1 MYIWRNNVVRRS
13 LIMVEKSIS
22 LFGKELFRV
31 ERNRLGE
38 FTYSFLNGND
48 FNNSTKYLDISL
60 TNPVLM
66 TIIAL
71 RAKMYSQM
79 EITHVNSKGDVIE
92 NSPYVN
98 LLNNPNVFQSKEDFF
113 FQQMWFLSATGNDYA
128 YQIRAFKNEAPKA
141 LYNLIPS
148 DIDFKDV
155 QKVNKFFSTKEDW
168 KSFSKKK
175 IKYTLDNQEYNIEI
189 GDLIPFYDM
198 ANGLSTNSFMQSESR
213 VKGISKV
220 LENIEQNIK
229 SKNINL
235 QMSQKY
241 LGKNENT
248 GHEGQIQA
256 GDKQSIE
263 RAVVKNSLIVTNANI
278 DVKHLVSDMK
288 RLYLDEQFSQDA
300 LKCLLAFD
308 MNKDVLNYFGQGSS
322 TFENQEK
329 GELRYLQNSIIP
341 TANSTMNS
349 FSSQW
354 GLLEKGERLVA
365 SYNHLNIM
373 QPIMNEKISSFK
385 AMQETLKLAVE
396 LGTMDIKEAKQMS
409 DEFKIT
415 IGL

>member
-1 MYIWRNNVVRRS
+1 MYFWQNNAVRRS

-113 FQQMWFLSATGNDYA
+113 FQQMWFLSATGNDYT
-128 YQIRAFKNEAPKA
+128 YEIKAFKNEVPKA

-148 DIDFKDV
+148 DIDFKEV

-168 KSFSKKK
+168 KSYAKKK

-198 ANGLSTNSFMQSESR
+198 ANGLSTNSFMKSESR

-354 GLLEKGERLVA
+354 GLLEKGEKLVA

-396 LGTMDIKEAKQMS
+396 LGTMDIKEAKKMS

>member
-1 MYIWRNNVVRRS
+1 MRRS
-13 LIMVEKSIS
+13 LIMIEKSIS

-79 EITHVNSKGDVIE
+79 EITHVNSKGVVIE

-128 YQIRAFKNEAPKA
+128 YQIRAFKNEVPKA

-155 QKVNKFFSTKEDW
+155 QKVKKFFSTKEDW
-168 KSFSKKK
+168 KAFSKKK
-175 IKYTLDNQEYNIEI
+175 IKYTLDNQEYHIEI
-189 GDLIPFYDM
+189 NDLIPFYDM
-198 ANGLSTNSFMQSESR
+198 ANGLSPNSFMQSESR

-256 GDKQSIE
+256 GDKRSIE
-263 RAVVKNSLIVTNANI
+263 SAVVKNSLIVTNANI
-278 DVKHLVSDMK
+278 DVKHLVGDMK

-354 GLLEKGERLVA
+354 GLLEKGEKLVA

-385 AMQETLKLAVE
+385 AMQETLKLAVD
-396 LGTMDIKEAKQMS
+396 LGTMDIKDAKQMS
-409 DEFKIT
+409 DEFKTT